1 MKAGVFSH
9 FSVNTS
15 YSYMNNSCIRLVNG
29 NRGFLFIGYR
39 GVSISLS
46 CKGVVPE
53 LLSLFRMMCVVRL
66 DGFNSGF
73 NSNDS
78 SDRLVVLL

>member
-1 MKAGVFSH
+1 LSD

-15 YSYMNNSCIRLVNG
+15 YSCINNSCIRLLTI

-46 CKGVVPE
+46 CKGVMPE
-53 LLSLFRMMCVVRL
+53 LLSLLRMMCVVRL

-73 NSNDS
+73 NSNEC
-78 SDRLVVLL
+78 SDRLVILL